1 MKNNQQPCLVS
12 VRSLYPKFSVTERKI
27 ADYILNNPTKI
38 IHSSINQL
46 AEDLSV
52 ADSTVFRFCKRIGF
66 KGYQAMKIA
75 LASEVVAPL
84 KDIHESVDEGD
95 TIDTIATK
103 VFRSN
108 IKTIED
114 TLEMFNEEQLQLAV
128 DTLLAADSIQF
139 FGSGGSGIIALDAF
153 HKLLRTGLKVNAV
166 TDAHF
171 QLMAASQMTKDDCA
185 VFISH
190 SGSSKDIL
198 HVLNVVKSTGAKTIA
213 ITNYI
218 KSPLSTGV
226 DIPLYT
232 VSEET
237 DYRSEALSSRI
248 AQLTILDVLYVN
260 LQLKRG
266 SEGQDALK
274 KIREAISVKRI

>member
-1 MKNNQQPCLVS
+1 M
-12 VRSLYPKFSVTERKI
+12 
-27 ADYILNNPTKI
+27 
-38 IHSSINQL
+38 
-46 AEDLSV
+46 
-52 ADSTVFRFCKRIGF
+52 
-66 KGYQAMKIA
+66 
-75 LASEVVAPL
+75 
-84 KDIHESVDEGD
+84 
-95 TIDTIATK
+95 
-103 VFRSN
+103 
-108 IKTIED
+108 
-114 TLEMFNEEQLQLAV
+114 
-128 DTLLAADSIQF
+128 
-139 FGSGGSGIIALDAF
+139 
-153 HKLLRTGLKVNAV
+153 LRTGLKVNAV